1 MRRFGLIYAAALLA
15 LPVRFLRLSAVLPTI
30 LRRPLYL
37 ILAALSFLASSLPRW
52 RVSCL
57 RRRRSSLKRFFRL
70 VVATLFS
77 ALRVSALLI
86 SSHFAALRPPLPIAA
101 SAGPFLATRLV
112 AWRSWL
118 VRFQPLRVRRWW
130 SLGGVFRPVASLF
143 APLPIP
149 SWRLI
154 PVPLVVAE
162 CLALELSGATFA
174 TPLLFR
180 DLLVLRDLARVLAA
194 WLEPLIT
201 AVRWRWNI
209 GLGRSIHFT
218 CALANAPSLLA
229 NSLVELLISDGC
241 HDPRRPFFAG
251 GPSFNTRRHYAE
263 HIAVNS
269 VSYFT
274 GSDDFAVDIP
284 ATFKA
289 CPPDRLLA
297 PPLNFSEVGPL
308 VKYEHVVDIRDFR
321 HVHAVVDDC
330 YVLARRDNIWSK
342 PWGTEMPDR
351 TEVVVFRTY
360 AEAYVH
366 RWTKP

>member
-15 LPVRFLRLSAVLPTI
+15 LPIRFLRLSAVLPTI

-52 RVSCL
+52 RISCL
-57 RRRRSSLKRFFRL
+57 RRRGSSLKRFFRL

-86 SSHFAALRPPLPIAA
+86 SSHFATLRPPLPIAA

-130 SLGGVFRPVASLF
+130 SLGGVFRHLASLF

-149 SWRLI
+149 SWRL
-154 PVPLVVAE
+154 VHVSLVVAG
-162 CLALELSGATFA
+162 CLALELSGAAFA
-174 TPLLFR
+174 TPLLVS
-180 DLLVLRDLARVLAA
+180 DPLVLRDVSQVLTA
-194 WLEPLIT
+194 WFEPLIP

-229 NSLVELLISDGC
+229 NSLIELLISDGC
-241 HDPRRPFFAG
+241 HDLGGPLFAG

-263 HIAVNS
+263 HIAVDP
-269 VSYFT
+269 VSYFAS
-274 GSDDFAVDIP
+274 SDDFAVHIP
-284 ATFKA
+284 ATFEA
-289 CPPDRLLA
+289 CPSDRLLA
-297 PPLNFSEVGPL
+297 PPLDFSEVGPL

-321 HVHAVVDDC
+321 HIHAVVDDC
-330 YVLARRDNIWSK
+330 YVLAQRDNVRSK
-342 PWGTEMPDR
+342 PRGTEMPDR

-360 AEAYVH
+360 AKAYVD
-366 RWTKP
+366 RRTKP